1 MNASATA
8 RSLGFDGQTYYYQ
21 SGDTRSMLLDASAMP
36 PLVRAALDRHLQSLG
51 QSPEAMAEGLVMILA
66 LAGGSPARGGEI
78 LVLGG
83 STYVPLKLTV
93 LLRAALLAPRR
104 DDDTAPRAAMADEQ
118 AAMEAVR
125 RLRVVVRGELPPAAR
140 MPEILALPKD
150 APLAAP
156 EAGYDLC
163 VLFDDGTLDAA
174 GYAHALAAVRPGGQ
188 VLCVTARRSMLAAAQ
203 AVTKGVLY
211 PITDHIVCWAGKT
224 AKASALHGK
233 RGKHGKRGT
242 HEKEQPARPTFAPLP
257 PLPARVMAFL
267 PYKASMWDSLESIWR
282 AAAADPTT
290 RAYVVPVPFA
300 ELGED
305 GRPRTW
311 KWEGRDLPSDVP
323 AIDWRECELARLRP
337 DAIFIHNPF
346 DGANKVT
353 QVDARFFSPRLK
365 SLTRELVLVPY
376 YVTGGCVHPEGIR
389 YAPGYVTADHVILES
404 EADLPKYLAAYPEP
418 EVPEG
423 KFLTLGSPKYDK
435 VRMDRREDHPLPPD
449 WAERVAGRRVVLY
462 NVTLIDALRHTEEC
476 LPKIR
481 WVLGEFAKRD
491 DVVLWW
497 RPHPLLAPTLRSMR
511 PAFAEAYDALVAEY
525 RAAGRGIFDDT
536 PDLHSAIAWADGY
549 YGDYGS
555 VIWLMEATG
564 KPILAQD
571 YAVYEGSTTT
581 PQGPLER
588 AGDPGAHAIRSE
600 QTVGELPSFC
610 QQLQQAKEPPRP
622 TTEALSGTRIY
633 QFVCD
638 ELAKGISV

>member
-1 MNASATA
+1 M
-8 RSLGFDGQTYYYQ
+8 
-21 SGDTRSMLLDASAMP
+21 
-36 PLVRAALDRHLQSLG
+36 
-51 QSPEAMAEGLVMILA
+51 
-66 LAGGSPARGGEI
+66 
-78 LVLGG
+78 
-83 STYVPLKLTV
+83 
-93 LLRAALLAPRR
+93 
-104 DDDTAPRAAMADEQ
+104 DDDTAPRAATADEQ
-118 AAMEAVR
+118 AAMAALR
-125 RLRVVVRGELPPAAR
+125 RFRVVTVQKEPAPALAR
-140 MPEILALPKD
+140 VPEVLCLTPETF
-150 APLAAP
+150 AAP
-156 EAGYDLC
+156 AEGYDLC
-163 VLFDDGTLDAA
+163 VLFDDGMLDAA

-188 VLCVTARRSMLAAAQ
+188 VLCVTARQSMLAAAQ
-203 AVTKGVLY
+203 AATKGVLY
-211 PITDHIVCWAGKT
+211 PITDHIVCWAGRT
-224 AKASALHGK
+224 AKHLELYGTH
-233 RGKHGKRGT
+233 GKHGKRRT
-242 HEKEQPARPTFAPLP
+242 HGAAKQPRPIFAPLP
-257 PLPARVMAFL
+257 PLPKRVMAFL

-282 AAAADPTT
+282 AAAADPAT
-290 RAYVVPVPFA
+290 RAYIVPIPFA
-300 ELGED
+300 ELGAD

-376 YVTGGCVHPEGIR
+376 YVTGGCIYPDMISG
-389 YAPGYVTADHVILES
+389 APGYAVADHVVLES
-404 EADLPKYLAAYPEP
+404 EADRQKYVAAYPDGTIAP
-418 EVPEG
+418 G
-423 KFLTLGSPKYDK
+423 KFQVLGSPKYDK

-481 WVLGEFAKRD
+481 WVLGAFAERD

-497 RPHPLLAPTLRSMR
+497 RPHPLLAPTLQSMR

-536 PDLHSAIAWADGY
+536 PDLHRAIAWADGY

-588 AGDPGAHAIRSE
+588 AGDPGAHAICSE

-610 QQLQQAKEPPRP
+610 EQLQQANEPPRP

-633 QFVCD
+633 QFACD